1 MEEDYAVDLTADV
14 DHLVDGGRVTHLAL
28 RHQGQPV
35 LAGLVVEYEDDV
47 ALVDDLTVNECVLP
61 SPTARRLL
69 MALYGQYMPLVGQF
83 GDSGLI
89 TRLNLHV
96 FLRDHY
102 EDVRE
107 RETVLS
113 MVEQALEYVELARKQ
128 MRAPSAGE
136 LAADVPH

>member
-1 MEEDYAVDLTADV
+1 MTTNFSLDLTADV
-14 DHLVDGGRVTHLAL
+14 DRLLDGGRISHLAL

-47 ALVDDLTVNECVLP
+47 VLVDEITLNECVLP

-69 MALYGQYMPLVGQF
+69 MALYRKHMPWVGEF

-89 TRLNLHV
+89 ARLNLQV

-113 MVEQALEYVELARKQ
+113 MVEQALRTFFPRPKTEEPRVTE
-128 MRAPSAGE
+128 
-136 LAADVPH
+136 DT